1 MAAANY
7 EQAEAQRLKRKRILW
22 ACVIGIIALLL
33 IIAGVNNKN
42 TTIDMNDYVTVE
54 FEGTDG
60 EGTASAVFDVD
71 AFTQDY
77 GDQIRFIGSDDSRE
91 NLEEPDDGDSDGAL
105 FVANCINVE
114 VDPAEDLSNGDT
126 VTLSW
131 DNDDDTASL
140 YFHIAPDCEDQEF
153 EVEGLDDAED
163 TTGMIFPDAD
173 VRLKDADL
181 EGMSKNELKS
191 ALYEIYARHGYIF
204 QNEDTQEQFEEYSWY
219 EPTIDA
225 DDWDGE
231 EELSSVE
238 LANEKLLKAAI
249 KAAKQDSKKRER

>member
-1 MAAANY
+1 MAAENY

-204 QNEDTQEQFEEYSWY
+204 QNEDTQEQFAEYSWY

-249 KAAKQDSKKRER
+249 KAAK

>member
-77 GDQIRFIGSDDSRE
+77 GDQIRFIGSDDSRN
-91 NLEEPDDGDSDGAL
+91 NLEEPGEGDSDGAL
-105 FVANCINVE
+105 FVANCIHAE

-140 YFHIAPDCEDQEF
+140 YFHIAPKCEEQEF
-153 EVEGLDDAED
+153 EVEGLAEED
-163 TTGMIFPDAD
+163 TTGMIFP
-173 VRLKDADL
+173 DADL

-249 KAAKQDSKKRER
+249 KAAK

>member
-77 GDQIRFIGSDDSRE
+77 GDQIRFIGSDDSRN
-91 NLEEPDDGDSDGAL
+91 NLEEPGEGDSDGAL
-105 FVANCINVE
+105 FVANCIHAE

-126 VTLSW
+126 VPLSW

-140 YFHIAPDCEDQEF
+140 YFHIAPKCEEQEF
-153 EVEGLDDAED
+153 EVEGLAEED

-173 VRLKDADL
+173 VRLTDADL

-238 LANEKLLKAAI
+238 LANEKLLKAAS
-249 KAAKQDSKKRER
+249 KAAK

>member
-77 GDQIRFIGSDDSRE
+77 GDQIRR
-91 NLEEPDDGDSDGAL
+91 
-105 FVANCINVE
+105 
-114 VDPAEDLSNGDT
+114 
-126 VTLSW
+126 
-131 DNDDDTASL
+131 
-140 YFHIAPDCEDQEF
+140 
-153 EVEGLDDAED
+153 
-163 TTGMIFPDAD
+163 FP
-173 VRLKDADL
+173 
-181 EGMSKNELKS
+181 
-191 ALYEIYARHGYIF
+191 
-204 QNEDTQEQFEEYSWY
+204 
-219 EPTIDA
+219 
-225 DDWDGE
+225 
-231 EELSSVE
+231 
-238 LANEKLLKAAI
+238 
-249 KAAKQDSKKRER
+249 

>member
-1 MAAANY
+1 MAAENY

-181 EGMSKNELKS
+181 EGMSKDELKS
-191 ALYEIYARHGYIF
+191 ALYAIYARHGYIF
-204 QNEDTQEQFEEYSWY
+204 QNEDTQEQFEEYDWY

-249 KAAKQDSKKRER
+249 KAAK

>member
-1 MAAANY
+1 MAAENY

-140 YFHIAPDCEDQEF
+140 YFHVAPDCEDQEF

-181 EGMSKNELKS
+181 EGMSKDELKS

-225 DDWDGE
+225 DDWEGE

-249 KAAKQDSKKRER
+249 KAAK

>member
-126 VTLSW
+126 VTLFW
-131 DNDDDTASL
+131 DNDDDTANL

-173 VRLKDADL
+173 VRLTDADL

-249 KAAKQDSKKRER
+249 KAEK

>member
-1 MAAANY
+1 MAAENY

-77 GDQIRFIGSDDSRE
+77 GDQIRFIGSDDSRN
-91 NLEEPDDGDSDGAL
+91 NLEEPGEGDSDGAL

-249 KAAKQDSKKRER
+249 KAAK

>member
-1 MAAANY
+1 MAAENY

-77 GDQIRFIGSDDSRE
+77 GDQIRFIGSDDSRN
-91 NLEEPDDGDSDGAL
+91 NLEEPGEGDSDGAL
-105 FVANCINVE
+105 FVANCIHAE

-140 YFHIAPDCEDQEF
+140 YFHIAP
-153 EVEGLDDAED
+153 
-163 TTGMIFPDAD
+163 
-173 VRLKDADL
+173 
-181 EGMSKNELKS
+181 
-191 ALYEIYARHGYIF
+191 
-204 QNEDTQEQFEEYSWY
+204 
-219 EPTIDA
+219 
-225 DDWDGE
+225 
-231 EELSSVE
+231 
-238 LANEKLLKAAI
+238 
-249 KAAKQDSKKRER
+249 

>member
-1 MAAANY
+1 MAAENY

-231 EELSSVE
+231 EELSSV
-238 LANEKLLKAAI
+238 
-249 KAAKQDSKKRER
+249 

>member
-249 KAAKQDSKKRER
+249 KAAK

>member
-1 MAAANY
+1 MAAENY

-249 KAAKQDSKKRER
+249 KAAK

>member
-1 MAAANY
+1 MAAENY
-7 EQAEAQRLKRKRILW
+7 EQAEAQRLKHKRILW

-181 EGMSKNELKS
+181 EGMSKDELKS

-204 QNEDTQEQFEEYSWY
+204 QNEDTQEQFEEYDWY

-249 KAAKQDSKKRER
+249 KAAK

>member
-1 MAAANY
+1 MAAENY

-181 EGMSKNELKS
+181 EGMSKDELKS

-249 KAAKQDSKKRER
+249 KAAK

>member
-131 DNDDDTASL
+131 DNDNDTASL

-249 KAAKQDSKKRER
+249 KAAK